1 MSRSIITVGALLSA
15 LSLSACSF
23 HARDAESYRKVTRE
37 VLETRNP
44 DIKSC
49 YDKALEKDPKAEG
62 TVVVT
67 MTVEKDTGVIKDVEL
82 DKKASEGDK
91 QLRACVVDALSGLK
105 IDPPDARD
113 GKATFTWNF
122 EARKPG

>member
-1 MSRSIITVGALLSA
+1 MSRSIITLGAVLSA
-15 LSLSACSF
+15 LALSACSF

-37 VLETRNP
+37 VLETKNP

-49 YDKALEKDPKAEG
+49 YDKALESDPKLEG

-67 MTVEKDTGVIKDVEL
+67 MTVEKDTGIIKNVKL
-82 DKKASEGDK
+82 DKKASEANK
-91 QLRACVVDALSGLK
+91 HLRLCVINALTGLK

-113 GKATFTWNF
+113 GHATFTWNF
-122 EARKPG
+122 EAKKPG

>member
-1 MSRSIITVGALLSA
+1 MSRSIITRGALLSA

-37 VLETRNP
+37 VLETRNS

-49 YDKALEKDPKAEG
+49 YDKALEKDPKTDG

-67 MTVEKDTGVIKDVEL
+67 MTVEKDTGIIKDVKV
-82 DKKASEGDK
+82 DKEASKGDK
-91 QLRACVVDALSGLK
+91 GLRACVVDALSGLK

-113 GKATFTWNF
+113 GKATFTWKF
-122 EARKPG
+122 EAKQPG